1 MALSQTLRIRG
12 MGHVAVEAVPVRVST
27 QSRLIQIEGFSV
39 SVGVSWVVKLKGYP
53 VGPSNLL
60 SCSI

>member
-1 MALSQTLRIRG
+1 
-12 MGHVAVEAVPVRVST
+12 MGHVAVEAVPGRVST

-60 SCSI
+60 SCFYLILRRKFRKLH